1 MNSWPNV
8 SLGEVFDIARGG
20 SPRPIQKFLTQDPN
34 GINWVMIGDALE
46 NSKYI
51 SSTKNRIIEEG
62 VKKSRMVQPGDFL
75 LTNSMSFGKPYIMNT
90 SGCIHDGW
98 LVLSP
103 SGYDVDPDFFY
114 YLLGSDFMYTEFT
127 RRAAGATVKNLNI
140 NLVKGVTVTLPPLE
154 EQKRIAGI
162 LDAADI
168 LRAKRREALARLD
181 DLLQSTFLDLF
192 GDPENKSL
200 ISTMLEDGLLKL
212 HKDGNHG
219 SQYPRSN
226 EFEESGI
233 PFLSAKCISED
244 GNLIHDEV
252 QFLNEQ
258 KARTLKIGWI
268 EKGDVLLAHNASV
281 GKTILYNGEFDEALI
296 GTSLTAFRPDN
307 EFIES
312 AYLLG
317 ALRSNNFQRQLFAN
331 MGQTTRNQVPIT
343 AQRRLSFP
351 IPPLDLQRSF
361 AEIVTSVEE
370 QKAKM
375 RKHLEQLDDLF
386 ASLQQRAFRGDL

>member
-1 MNSWPNV
+1 MKNMGDLC
-8 SLGEVFDIARGG
+8 SLVNGKAYKASDWTDSGLPIIRIQNLNDSTKPFNHWNGG
-20 SPRPIQKFLTQDPN
+20 LERQVHIQK
-34 GINWVMIGDALE
+34 
-46 NSKYI
+46 
-51 SSTKNRIIEEG
+51 
-62 VKKSRMVQPGDFL
+62 GDFL
-75 LTNSMSFGKPYIMNT
+75 IAWSGTPGTSFGGHIWQGAEGVLNQHIFRVDLLNGNVNKE
-90 SGCIHDGW
+90 W
-98 LVLSP
+98 LKFCVNIQ
-103 SGYDVDPDFFY
+103 
-114 YLLGSDFMYTEFT
+114 LLRLIDQAHGGVGLKHVTK
-127 RRAAGATVKNLNI
+127 GAVQSVQI
-140 NLVKGVTVTLPPLE
+140 PLPPLE

-162 LDAADI
+162 LDAADA
-168 LRAKRREALARLD
+168 LRAKRREALAKLD
-181 DLLQSTFLDLF
+181 DLLQSTFLDMF

-361 AEIVTSVEE
+361 AKIVSSVEE

>member
-1 MNSWPNV
+1 VKWDKV
-8 SLGEVFDIARGG
+8 QLGQV
-20 SPRPIQKFLTQDPN
+20 
-34 GINWVMIGDALE
+34 
-46 NSKYI
+46 
-51 SSTKNRIIEEG
+51 
-62 VKKSRMVQPGDFL
+62 
-75 LTNSMSFGKPYIMNT
+75 
-90 SGCIHDGW
+90 
-98 LVLSP
+98 
-103 SGYDVDPDFFY
+103 
-114 YLLGSDFMYTEFT
+114 
-127 RRAAGATVKNLNI
+127 ATVSSGDGAPQEESSFASSGIPFIRAGSLSGLLDGQPESKLERIREDEVRVRKMKIYPEDTVVFAKSGMSCTKGYVYQLKQSCCVVNHLATLVCGDRARPQFIRRWFEKNSPARLIANSAYPSI
-140 NLVKGVTVTLPPLE
+140 KISDIRAEKIPLPPLE

-162 LDAADI
+162 LDAADS
-168 LRAKRREALARLD
+168 LRAKRREALAKLD